1 MLRPVDTPP
10 AMGNSAV
17 AMPLIFFAF
26 FFAMQTQLIDLFW
39 NLENVRHN
47 FFATALELRLKL

>member
-17 AMPLIFFAF
+17 AMPLIFLF
-26 FFAMQTQLIDLFW
+26 FCDAHTTQLIDML
-39 NLENVRHN
+39 LEP
-47 FFATALELRLKL
+47 